1 MQSENSFS
9 NFAEA
14 KPIFERSSKI
24 AMQLVCSAKVGC
36 DFAIEKS
43 KINRISNRKTKHLG
57 NLLTKVKER
66 K

>member
-1 MQSENSFS
+1 MIGSPSFGVWLCNNKS
-9 NFAEA
+9 KSTVESTFDDA
-14 KPIFERSSKI
+14 KI
-24 AMQLVCSAKVGC
+24 GC